1 MAYETNMGD
10 LIGRVKT
17 LLQSK
22 TVTGQSLYGVRQV
35 KRGILPQRFQLPII
49 TIIPVRE
56 EIIKQQG
63 SCAYVSRSLSVFVFV
78 DSRKKSDTINLQKYA
93 DAVVEILRADR
104 ALNDGNG
111 NPTVYDMEFGGI
123 EYDDER
129 EGAEIT
135 VNYYSQETLPSRNLA
150 TTIADNPRIDAI
162 ASNIHT
168 KLKNLKA
175 STLSG
180 FSQIL
185 LENWGNVA
193 NRLLPALT
201 VEADREEIDDR
212 SSGRDQISTRFSIQI
227 MSKVASASDNTLTSH
242 LALLEPLKDALQAEA
257 NWSGTCT
264 DSRVSTISFS
274 SAMDTNDLLYRT
286 EITLDAESR
295 HSK

>member
-22 TVTGQSLYGVRQV
+22 TATGQPLYGVRQV

-63 SCAYVSRSLSVFVFV
+63 LCAYVSRSVSVFVFV

-93 DAVVEILRADR
+93 DAIVETLRGDR

-111 NPTVYDMEFGGI
+111 NPTVYDVEFGGI
-123 EYDDER
+123 EYDNER

-135 VNYYSQETLPSRNLA
+135 VSYYSQETLPSRTVA
-150 TTIADNPRIDAI
+150 STIVNNPRIDTI
-162 ASNIHT
+162 ASNIHS
-168 KLKNLKA
+168 KLNGLKA

-193 NRLLPALT
+193 NRLLPAIT
-201 VEADREEIDDR
+201 VEADREEIDER
-212 SSGRDQISTRFSIQI
+212 SSGRDQISTRFSIQM

-242 LALLEPLKDALQAEA
+242 LSLLEPVKDALQSEA

-264 DSRVSTISFS
+264 DSRVSDISFS
-274 SAMDTNDLLYRT
+274 SAADENELIYLT
-286 EITLDAESR
+286 ELTLEAESR